1 MDFQDSVQ
9 EAEYKL
15 QVKADF
21 RWKDKQLE
29 CLQAVFNGKDILA
42 VLPTGY
48 GKSMV
53 FQAAP
58 FMPSCLTRFSI
69 IRLPY
74 YFSLIATVE

>member
-21 RWKDKQLE
+21 KWKDKQLE

-42 VLPTGY
+42 VLLTGY

-53 FQAAP
+53 HCSVHCESFKKSQNNKKQQRK
-58 FMPSCLTRFSI
+58 T
-69 IRLPY
+69 
-74 YFSLIATVE
+74 